1 MKRILNIKNRLRG
14 DIRYLLIVMLILAG
28 MYSCTEQPRFEIG
41 YNDSKAPETPSVR
54 TYKPTYGGAV
64 IYFTPPADKDVLTVD
79 ASYVNAQGKTVWF
92 SSSYFSDSLSIY
104 GFADASEHIVN
115 VYAVDR
121 AGNKSEPMP
130 VPITPLEPAYTR
142 VARSIVLKAGFLS
155 FFLEWKNEIR
165 QNVNVYLDFTYTQ
178 NGEQMEQHR
187 INTSNLAEEQWFI
200 RDLNLTENDPV
211 NVKVRVE
218 DSYGNTTE
226 SIDMG
231 EIKLMVDEKI
241 PKDKWTL
248 PEANEFISDVPM
260 GFFSA
265 YEGRAKY
272 IIDDIIDGE
281 SNTVYNGGHTGGGTI
296 STVPP
301 WNVLI
306 DLGDEYEISRIITH
320 QQYRGN
326 INNLRGCYYTS
337 ENVQVYNMYIMNAKG
352 EWEFVREHTIPHT
365 RGLADIEYMQRGK
378 AGDMA
383 YIYTDEPHFS
393 SPTRW
398 FRYEALLGYVNTDDL
413 YPNRTYSTNCISEIT
428 LYGRKAK

>member
-1 MKRILNIKNRLRG
+1 MKRILNIKNRLCG
-14 DIRYLLIVMLILAG
+14 DIKYLLIAMSLFA

-41 YNDSKAPETPSVR
+41 YSDSEPPGMPSVR

-64 IYFTPPADKDVLTVD
+64 IYFTPPSDKDVLTVD

-92 SSSYFSDSLSIY
+92 SSSYFSDSLNVY
-104 GFADASEHIVN
+104 GFADVSEYIVN

-130 VPITPLEPAYTR
+130 VSITPLEPAYTR

-178 NGEQMEQHR
+178 DGQQKEQHR
-187 INTSNLAEEQWFI
+187 INTSNLAEDQWFI

-226 SIDMG
+226 TIDKG

-241 PKDKWTL
+241 PKDKWVL
-248 PEANEFISDVPM
+248 PEAGEYIDDVPM

-281 SNTVYNGGHTGGGTI
+281 SNTGYNGGHTGGGNI
-296 STVPP
+296 GGVPP

-320 QQYRGN
+320 QQYRGS
-326 INNLRGCYYTS
+326 INSLRGHYYGA
-337 ENVQVYNMYIMNAKG
+337 ENVQVYNMYIMNERG
-352 EWEFVREHTIPHT
+352 EWTFVRQHTIPYT
-365 RGLADIEYMQRGK
+365 RGQADIEYMQMGK

-383 YIYTDEPHFS
+383 YLYTDEPHFS
-393 SPTRW
+393 KPTRW
-398 FRYEALLGYVNTDDL
+398 FRYEALLTFTDSDD
-413 YPNRTYSTNCISEIT
+413 PHANRTYSTNCISEIT